1 MQGHVFL
8 VLSVTLGLTEL
19 GVQVQAMGRVLHVPF
34 AEMDSIIQD
43 VQVQV

>member
-8 VLSVTLGLTEL
+8 VLSVTLGLTEQ
-19 GVQVQAMGRVLHVPF
+19 GVQVPVKGCVLHVLV

-43 VQVQV
+43 AQVQV